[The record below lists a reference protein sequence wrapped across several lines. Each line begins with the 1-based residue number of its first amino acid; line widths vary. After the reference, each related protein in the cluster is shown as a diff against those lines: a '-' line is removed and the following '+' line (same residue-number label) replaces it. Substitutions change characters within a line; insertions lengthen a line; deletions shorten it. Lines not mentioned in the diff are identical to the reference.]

1 MPGGKSI
8 FGHTIKT
15 IIMAAKPFISDTFLL
30 QNKFAEELYFN
41 YAEKQPIIDYHN
53 HLPPAEIAENRIF
66 DTISQLWIAG
76 DHYKWR
82 AMRTFG
88 INEKYITGNAPD
100 EEKFKAWAKTVP
112 HTLRNPLFHWT
123 QLELKRYFDIDD
135 YLNEGNAPEIYASVN
150 HKLNDKQY
158 STQGLLSRMNVEML
172 CTTEDP
178 TDTLEHHKKLAG
190 SSFTTKVNTAFRPDK
205 AILIESENYNDYINQ
220 LEKASGISITTFDDL
235 KVALLKR
242 LDFFHENGCRISD
255 HGLNQLP
262 FAVYTD
268 WEINAVFDKKRKGTP
283 VSAHEIEQ
291 FKTALMLFLCEEYA
305 TRNWVQQFHLG
316 ALRDNNVRMH
326 RLLGPDTGW
335 DSIGDYPQAA
345 TLSKFLDALDTKDK
359 LAKTILYNLNPADN
373 ELFATMVGNFN
384 DGSLR
389 GKVQYGSGWWF
400 LDQKD
405 GIIRQVNALS
415 NMGLLSTFVGM
426 LTDSRSFLSFP
437 RHEYFRRVLC
447 NLLGQEM
454 ESGELPQDAAWVG
467 NMVSDICYR
476 NAKQYFE
483 L

>member
-1 MPGGKSI
+1 
-8 FGHTIKT
+8 
-15 IIMAAKPFISDTFLL
+15 MAVKPLITDTFLL

-53 HLPPAEIAENRIF
+53 HLLPAEIAQNRVF
-66 DTISQLWIAG
+66 DNISQIWIAG

-82 AMRTFG
+82 AMRTYG

-100 EEKFKAWAKTVP
+100 EEKFAAWAKTVP

-123 QLELKRYFDIDD
+123 QLELKRYFGIDD
-135 YLNEGNAPEIYASVN
+135 YLNEGNAKEVYAMAN
-150 HKLNDKQY
+150 QKLKLPQY
-158 STQGLLSRMNVEML
+158 NTLGLLSQMNVEML

-178 TDTLEHHKKLAG
+178 IDTLEYHKQLAG
-190 SSFTTKVNTAFRPDK
+190 SNFTTKVNTAFRPDK
-205 AILIESENYNDYINQ
+205 AILIENDTYNGYINQ
-220 LEKASGISITTFDDL
+220 LEEASGNTINTFNDL
-235 KVALLKR
+235 KTALLNR
-242 LDFFHENGCRISD
+242 IDFFHENGCRISD

-262 FAVYTD
+262 YATFTD
-268 WEINAVFDKKRKGTP
+268 WEVNAIFDKKRKGTP
-283 VSAHEIEQ
+283 ISGIETEQ

-305 TRNWVQQFHLG
+305 NRGWVQQFHLG
-316 ALRDNNVRMH
+316 ALRNNNVRMH
-326 RLLGPDTGW
+326 RLLGADTGW
-335 DSIGDYPQAA
+335 DSIGDYPQAV

-405 GIIRQVNALS
+405 GIIRQINALS

-426 LTDSRSFLSFP
+426 LTDSRSLLSFP

-454 ESGELPQDAAWVG
+454 ENGELPQDAAWVG
-467 NMVSDICYR
+467 NMVSDICFR

>member
-1 MPGGKSI
+1 
-8 FGHTIKT
+8 
-15 IIMAAKPFISDTFLL
+15 MAAPFITDTFLL

-53 HLPPAEIAENRIF
+53 HLSPAEIAQDRVF
-66 DTISQLWIAG
+66 DNISQVWIAG

-82 AMRTFG
+82 AMRTWG
-88 INEKYITGNAPD
+88 INEKFITGDASD
-100 EEKFKAWAKTVP
+100 AEKFSAWAKTVP

-123 QLELKRYFDIDD
+123 QLELKRYFGIDD
-135 YLNEGNAPEIYASVN
+135 YLNEGNAQGIYNEIN
-150 HKLNDKQY
+150 RQLQQPGH
-158 STQGLLSRMNVEML
+158 STRGLLSRMNVEML

-178 TDTLEHHKKLAG
+178 TDSLEYHKQLAG

-205 AILIESENYNDYINQ
+205 AVLIEADTYITYLQ
-220 LEKASGISITTFDDL
+220 LLEKASGTAIGSFSDL
-235 KVALLKR
+235 KDALTNR

-255 HGLNQLP
+255 LGLNQLP
-262 FAVYTD
+262 FEDFTD
-268 WEINAVFDKKRKGTP
+268 AEVNTIFEKRLQGQVISVIEADK
-283 VSAHEIEQ
+283 
-291 FKTALMLFLCEEYA
+291 FKTSLLLFLCEEYA
-305 TRNWVQQFHLG
+305 NRKWVQQFHLG
-316 ALRDNNVRMH
+316 ALRNNNTRMH

-335 DSIGDYPQAA
+335 DSIGDYSQAA
-345 TLSKFLDALDTKDK
+345 TISKFLNALDTKDK

-373 ELFATMVGNFN
+373 ELFASMAGNFN
-384 DGSLR
+384 DGSQR

-405 GIIRQVNALS
+405 GITKQLNALS
-415 NMGLLSTFVGM
+415 NMGLLSTLVGM

-454 ESGELPQDAAWVG
+454 ESGELPQDAEWIG
-467 NMVSDICYR
+467 SMVADICYH

-483 L
+483 Y

>member
-1 MPGGKSI
+1 
-8 FGHTIKT
+8 
-15 IIMAAKPFISDTFLL
+15 MAVKPLITDTFLL

-53 HLPPAEIAENRIF
+53 HLLPAEIAQNRVF
-66 DTISQLWIAG
+66 DNISQIWIAG

-82 AMRTFG
+82 AMRTYG

-100 EEKFKAWAKTVP
+100 EEKFAAWAKTVP

-123 QLELKRYFDIDD
+123 QLELKRYFGIDD
-135 YLNEGNAPEIYASVN
+135 YLNEGNAKEVYAMAN
-150 HKLNDKQY
+150 QKLKLPQY
-158 STQGLLSRMNVEML
+158 NTQGLLSQMNVEML

-178 TDTLEHHKKLAG
+178 IDTLEYHKQLAG
-190 SSFTTKVNTAFRPDK
+190 SNFTTKVNTAFRPDK
-205 AILIESENYNDYINQ
+205 AILIENDTYNGYINQ
-220 LEKASGISITTFDDL
+220 LEEASGNTINTFNDL
-235 KVALLKR
+235 KTALLNR
-242 LDFFHENGCRISD
+242 IDFFHENGCRISD

-262 FAVYTD
+262 YATFTD
-268 WEINAVFDKKRKGTP
+268 WEVNAIFDKKRKGTP
-283 VSAHEIEQ
+283 ISGIETEQ

-305 TRNWVQQFHLG
+305 NRGWVQQFHLG
-316 ALRDNNVRMH
+316 ALRNNNVRMH
-326 RLLGPDTGW
+326 LLLGADTGW
-335 DSIGDYPQAA
+335 DSIGDYPQAV
-345 TLSKFLDALDTKDK
+345 TLSKFLDALDTKDN

-405 GIIRQVNALS
+405 GIIRQINALS

-426 LTDSRSFLSFP
+426 LTDSRSLLSFP

-454 ESGELPQDAAWVG
+454 ENGELPQDAAWVG

>member
-1 MPGGKSI
+1 
-8 FGHTIKT
+8 
-15 IIMAAKPFISDTFLL
+15 MANSTFITDNFLL

-53 HLPPAEIAENRIF
+53 HLSPAEIANNRVF
-66 DTISQLWIAG
+66 DTISQVWIAG

-82 AMRTFG
+82 AMRTWG
-88 INEKYITGNAPD
+88 INERFITGDASD
-100 EEKFKAWAKTVP
+100 EEKFTAWAKTVP

-123 QLELKRYFDIDD
+123 QLELKRYFGISE
-135 YLNEGNAPEIYASVN
+135 YLNEGNAKDIYTAINS
-150 HKLNDKQY
+150 KLQQPDFH
-158 STQGLLSRMNVEML
+158 TQGLLKQMNVEML

-178 TDTLEHHKKLAG
+178 TDSLEHHKQLAG
-190 SSFTTKVNTAFRPDK
+190 SSFTTTVKTAFRPDK
-205 AILIESENYNDYINQ
+205 AVLIDTDTYPAYLSQ
-220 LEKASGISITTFDDL
+220 LGKAAGVSITTYNSL
-235 KVALLKR
+235 KDALLKR
-242 LDFFHENGCRISD
+242 LNFFHENGCRISD
-255 HGLNQLP
+255 LGLNQLP
-262 FAVYTD
+262 FEAFTD
-268 WEINAVFDKKRKGTP
+268 AEVNAVFEKRMSGKALS
-283 VSAHEIEQ
+283 VKEADQ
-291 FKTALMLFLCEEYA
+291 FKTALLLFLCEEYSN
-305 TRNWVQQFHLG
+305 RGWVQQFHLG
-316 ALRDNNVRMH
+316 ALRNNNLRMH
-326 RLLGPDTGW
+326 RLLGADTGW
-335 DSIGDYPQAA
+335 DSIGDYSQAA

-405 GIIRQVNALS
+405 GIVKQLNALS
-415 NMGLLSTFVGM
+415 NMGLISTFVGM

-447 NLLGQEM
+447 NLLGKEM
-454 ESGELPQDAAWVG
+454 ESGELPQDTEWIG

>member
-1 MPGGKSI
+1 
-8 FGHTIKT
+8 
-15 IIMAAKPFISDTFLL
+15 MAVKPLITDRFLL

-53 HLPPAEIAENRIF
+53 HLLPAEIAQNRVF
-66 DTISQLWIAG
+66 DNISQIWIAG

-82 AMRTFG
+82 AMRTYG

-100 EEKFKAWAKTVP
+100 EEKFAAWAKTVP

-123 QLELKRYFDIDD
+123 QLELKRYFGIDD
-135 YLNEGNAPEIYASVN
+135 YLNEGNAKEVYAMAN
-150 HKLNDKQY
+150 QKLKLPQY
-158 STQGLLSRMNVEML
+158 NTQGLLSQMNVEML

-178 TDTLEHHKKLAG
+178 IDTLEYHKQLAG
-190 SSFTTKVNTAFRPDK
+190 SNFTTKVNTAFRPDK
-205 AILIESENYNDYINQ
+205 AILIENDTYNGYINQ
-220 LEKASGISITTFDDL
+220 LEEASGNTINTFNDL
-235 KVALLKR
+235 KTALLNR
-242 LDFFHENGCRISD
+242 MDFFHQNGCRISD

-262 FAVYTD
+262 YATFTD
-268 WEINAVFDKKRKGTP
+268 WEVNAIFDKKRKGTP
-283 VSAHEIEQ
+283 ISGIETEQ

-305 TRNWVQQFHLG
+305 NRGWVQQFHLG
-316 ALRDNNVRMH
+316 ALRNNNVRMH
-326 RLLGPDTGW
+326 RLLGADTGW
-335 DSIGDYPQAA
+335 DSIGDYPQAV

-405 GIIRQVNALS
+405 GIIRQINALS

-426 LTDSRSFLSFP
+426 LTDSRSLLSFP

-454 ESGELPQDAAWVG
+454 ENGELPQDAAWVG